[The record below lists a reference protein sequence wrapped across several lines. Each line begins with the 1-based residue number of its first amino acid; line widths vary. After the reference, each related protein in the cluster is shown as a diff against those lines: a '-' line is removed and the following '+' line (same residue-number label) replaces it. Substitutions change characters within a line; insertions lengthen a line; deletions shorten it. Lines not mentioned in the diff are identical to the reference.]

1 VRDCRSECRA
11 TPRELRS
18 ACKRA
23 PSRANVRTFLNR
35 VRWFNSGRGHYRDRP
50 GDGVVDESEFDVPT
64 RRHPSGGV
72 ALLAQARDARQ
83 PPGAYD
89 VRTAS
94 TYGTGLTTARISTWM

>member
-1 VRDCRSECRA
+1 LPRSFLRDLGPDE
-11 TPRELRS
+11 
-18 ACKRA
+18 
-23 PSRANVRTFLNR
+23 
-35 VRWFNSGRGHYRDRP
+35 RGYVGVDTEER
-50 GDGVVDESEFDVPT
+50 DGVVDESEFDVPT
-64 RRHPSGGV
+64 RRQPSAGI